1 MSCLQI
7 EYPRKKTRVV
17 DVGGVLI
24 GGGHPVVVQSMT
36 STRTEDVEAT
46 LHQIERLHDAG
57 CEIVR
62 VAVPNMRSIKAFAE
76 IVRFSPI
83 PVIADIHFNHK
94 LAIAAIE
101 AGAHKIRINP
111 GNIGGHKRVRE
122 VIAAARSNGVPI
134 RIGVNSGSLELD
146 LIDRYGGVTP
156 EAMVESAVR
165 WVRFFEDEG
174 FHDIVVSVK
183 GSSVPATIRA
193 YRLVSSKIDYPLHLG
208 ITEAGPAWTGT
219 IKSAVGIGTL
229 LAEGIGDTIR
239 VSLTADPVEEVKVA
253 WEMLKALE
261 LRARGVMLISCPTCA
276 RTRIDLM
283 KIVQEVEKRL
293 ADIKAPLKV
302 AVMGCEVNGPGE
314 AKDADIGI
322 AAGPGFGLLFKK
334 GKVLRKV
341 PEDRI
346 VDELVEEAHK
356 IAAEM
361 ERR

>member
-1 MSCLQI
+1 M
-7 EYPRKKTRVV
+7 TRAVRVGDVV
-17 DVGGVLI
+17 I

-36 STRTEDVEAT
+36 STRTEDVDAT
-46 LHQIERLHDAG
+46 LQQIERLHEAG
-57 CEIVR
+57 CELVR
-62 VAVPNMRSIKAFAE
+62 VAVPNMKAVAAFRE
-76 IVRFSPI
+76 IVSSSPI
-83 PVIADIHFNHK
+83 PVIADIHFNHR

-111 GNIGGHKRVRE
+111 GNIGGYDRVRE
-122 VIAAARSNGVPI
+122 VIAAAKSNSVPI
-134 RIGVNSGSLELD
+134 RIGVNSGSLEVD
-146 LIDRYGGVTP
+146 LIDKHGGVTP

-165 WVRFFEDEG
+165 WVRFFEDNG
-174 FHDIVVSVK
+174 FNDIVVSVK
-183 GSSVPATIRA
+183 GSSVPGTIRA
-193 YRLVSSKIDYPLHLG
+193 YRLISGQIDYPLHLG

-253 WEMLKALE
+253 WEILKALE
-261 LRARGVMLISCPTCA
+261 LRTRGIMLISCPTCA

-283 KIVQEVEKRL
+283 KIVQEIEKRL
-293 ADIKAPLKV
+293 SDIKTPLRV

-314 AKDADIGI
+314 ARDADIGI

-334 GKVLRKV
+334 GKVVRKV

-346 VDELVEEAHK
+346 VDELVDEV
-356 IAAEM
+356 
-361 ERR
+361 RRMAGE